1 MAALGMAGGPRVGS
15 EAPSL
20 IERNGTMLNAKAHPS
35 IIDIPSTGLW
45 LRLIEG
51 LANRLEKRRAQTE
64 LALKIPR
71 HRLDL
76 AAAIHTL
83 PL

>member
-1 MAALGMAGGPRVGS
+1 MAALGMAEVPRVGS

-20 IERNGTMLNAKAHPS
+20 IERNGTMLNANPHQS
-35 IIDIPSTGLW
+35 IIYILSKGLW

-64 LALKIPR
+64 LALRIPR
-71 HRLDL
+71 ERLDL
-76 AAAIHTL
+76 AAAVHNM